1 MVMNLRKKWFRFEFV
16 RNVLGLTMVAM
27 MSLGLPGPA
36 RADTVEL
43 HGGTSVIA
51 TVIHPY
57 RADVEKKTGHKL
69 SLVGNGVGPGLVDL
83 IDGKADASLACCS
96 LDVAVA
102 AAEIAGKKVDPK
114 SLQFH
119 EVGKDEVV
127 FIIHPANPVTALSI
141 EQLRDI
147 WLGKITNWKQAG
159 GKDLLITLYAEPATG
174 GTRAFVKKNVMGG
187 SEYLATTKSLI
198 SANRIGEMVPN
209 DESGIGFLGKE
220 IANSKSKIV
229 QTNKLGR
236 PLGFI
241 TVGAPSAKVKQVID
255 AFKVAN
261 K

>member
-1 MVMNLRKKWFRFEFV
+1 VNLTKNRFGFAFAV
-16 RNVLGLTMVAM
+16 NALGFTLGAA
-27 MSLGLPGPA
+27 SLFGLATSA

-209 DESGIGFLGKE
+209 DESGIGFLGKD

-229 QTNKLGR
+229 QTKKLER